1 LRGKLKV
8 NNAGD
13 SWPTNFKLG
22 SEYILKFPE
31 ARKKDYPSYDGDTG
45 LFKYTVE
52 YIIPINNNEITNE
65 SENDNTITGTPID
78 NILD

>member
-22 SEYILKFPE
+22 KEYELNFPKE
-31 ARKKDYPSYDGDTG
+31 RDGDYPSYDGDTG
-45 LFKYTVE
+45 LFKYTVK
-52 YIIPINNNEITNE
+52 YKIPINYNDKITV
-65 SENDNTITGTPID
+65 TPID

>member
-22 SEYILKFPE
+22 SEYILEFP
-31 ARKKDYPSYDGDTG
+31 RTRNNDYPSYDGDTG

-52 YIIPINNNEITNE
+52 YKIPINY
-65 SENDNTITGTPID
+65 NDKIIVTPID